1 MTKSAIETRTALITG
16 ASAGIGRDYARF
28 LAARGYN
35 LILTA
40 RRGDLLETLGSELSA
55 AFGTSVYCFPDDLAD
70 PAAPARL
77 AAKIKNAGL
86 QVDYLVNNAG
96 YSVPGFFKDVRW
108 EAQRDMMQ
116 VMVNSVVELSHLMGN
131 DMVKR
136 GYGRIVNIASM
147 AAYLNGSAGSTLYSA
162 TKAFVLRFSQS
173 LAIEYRGTGVQVVVT
188 CPGFTRSDFHDVAGN
203 REKMDKLPGI
213 LWLDGPRVV
222 REAHEAVEIDKGPI
236 VITGWVYKILGFIF
250 RLLPEN
256 IMNRRASQ
264 DSRNSD
270 VRAEDKIT
278 KNKTVAKAAAKKAPA
293 PKTASA
299 KVAPKAGSEK
309 TSSEKTSSEKT
320 RNEKASSE
328 KTSSEKTRT
337 KNDR

>member
-1 MTKSAIETRTALITG
+1 MTNSASEKRTALITG

-40 RRGDLLETLGSELSA
+40 RRADLLETLRAELSA
-55 AFGTSVYCFPDDLAD
+55 AFGTTVHCFPDDLAD
-70 PAAPARL
+70 PGAPARL
-77 AAKIKNAGL
+77 DKKIKQAGL

-116 VMVNSVVELSHLMGN
+116 VMVNAVVELSHLMGN
-131 DMVKR
+131 DMAAR

-162 TKAFVLRFSQS
+162 IKAFVLRFSQS
-173 LAIEYRGTGVQVVVT
+173 LAIEYRGSGVNVVVT

-203 REKMDKLPGI
+203 REKMNKLPSI

-222 REAHEAVEIDKGPI
+222 REAHEAVEIGKGPI
-236 VITGWVYKILGFIF
+236 VITGWIYKALGFIF

-256 IMNRRASQ
+256 IMNQNASQ

-270 VRAEDKIT
+270 VRPADKIT
-278 KNKTVAKAAAKKAPA
+278 KTAPTRKAPTRKAPAKKAATKNPVA
-293 PKTASA
+293 KKPSA
-299 KVAPKAGSEK
+299 KTPSAK
-309 TSSEKTSSEKT
+309 TSSAKKPAVKKPVKKAAPKKTPK
-320 RNEKASSE
+320 
-328 KTSSEKTRT
+328 
-337 KNDR
+337 